1 MIRGKGDLFKDA
13 VVDKIIMEAIRAEIK
28 EFAKRI
34 HDKYVPKL
42 KDIQKIR
49 DDQVGFRIFEI
60 EHLVWDYVLQD
71 PDLKQARYRVNNMPL
86 MTRKMVKQV
95 FKDCINEILDEIT
108 VVDVN
113 GEKTNPKTNR
123 MLLAE
128 KLVRDTLNGTIEP
141 NVLKGFEVIR
151 DTIGEKP
158 VSEIISKGIQ
168 QKVIDINITKEKVDK
183 VKNILEGLRSAKIG
197 DGLKQDFSLRASDA
211 RPRDEG
217 VVEVDVS
224 GQPEG
229 VHNADI
235 LPDKQD

>member
-1 MIRGKGDLFKDA
+1 MNTFNPFHNKVTDVVIYEQIKKEIREARNKIYEKYKDKLR
-13 VVDKIIMEAIRAEIK
+13 DIK
-28 EFAKRI
+28 EKE
-34 HDKYVPKL
+34 DGM
-42 KDIQKIR
+42 
-49 DDQVGFRIFEI
+49 VGFEALEI
-60 EHLVWDYVLQD
+60 EKESLEIIKNDPVLNEM
-71 PDLKQARYRVNNMPL
+71 YRNVSTQKVA
-86 MTRKMVKQV
+86 TRKMVKQA
-95 FKDCINEILDEIT
+95 FKECINEILDEIT

-183 VKNILEGLRSAKIG
+183 VKNILENLRSAKVT
-197 DGLKQDFSLRASDA
+197 DGLGKNIAIRTVDA
-211 RPRDEG
+211 GCGDEG
-217 VVEVDVS
+217 TVEANVS
-224 GQPEG
+224 GESER
-229 VHNADI
+229 VHNADV
-235 LPDKQD
+235 LLDKQD

>member
-1 MIRGKGDLFKDA
+1 MNTFNPFHNKVTDVVIYEQIKKEIREARNKIYEKYKDKLR
-13 VVDKIIMEAIRAEIK
+13 DIK
-28 EFAKRI
+28 EKEEGM
-34 HDKYVPKL
+34 
-42 KDIQKIR
+42 
-49 DDQVGFRIFEI
+49 VGFEAFEI
-60 EHLVWDYVLQD
+60 EKESLEIIKNDPVLNEM
-71 PDLKQARYRVNNMPL
+71 YRNVSTQKVA
-86 MTRKMVKQV
+86 TRKMVKQA
-95 FKDCINEILDEIT
+95 FKECINEILDEIT

-183 VKNILEGLRSAKIG
+183 VKNILENLRSAKVT
-197 DGLKQDFSLRASDA
+197 DGLRKNIAIRTVDA
-211 RPRDEG
+211 GCGDEG
-217 VVEVDVS
+217 TVEANVS
-224 GQPEG
+224 GESER
-229 VHNADI
+229 VHNADV
-235 LPDKQD
+235 LLDKQD